1 MPDTYEVDWP
11 PPVYKMPTY
20 VPYDAADLEPV
31 TDILKGT
38 MKSTTNTGMS
48 IMGALVSVSLVFS
61 IVGGFLRHKF
71 AVSDGVRRNEFRR
84 EVGNLDMK
92 RNSEDIAFNREMNM
106 HMNFLAKQRYHRNHH
121 DDEVA
126 EGVYQR
132 ELSHEIDQAV
142 REKHPE
148 WAVERR
154 INSAE
159 TERLFRE
166 QTRQQRLK
174 DFIQR
179 TQEKD
184 EFEAALRQQNRER
197 AAQRIVQNRL
207 DALEANEI
215 LRSEHGEKLV
225 HDAVQRSWVND
236 EAQAAYRGQNPAG
249 AIRRS
254 VQNRLDSMEADK
266 VLRSEYREEL
276 VNNRAEGII
285 ISREAKERARA
296 IVIKKSPEPEIDS
309 ETGEI
314 SQAAREAEA
323 VDAFVENF
331 RRNRRRRKR

>member
-11 PPVYKMPTY
+11 PPVYEMPTY

-71 AVSDGVRRNEFRR
+71 AVSDGVRRNELRR
-84 EVGNLDMK
+84 EIGNLDMK
-92 RNSEDIAFNREMNM
+92 RNSEDIAINREMNM

-126 EGVYQR
+126 EGIYQR
-132 ELSHEIDQAV
+132 ELSHEIDQKI

-159 TERLFRE
+159 TERQFRE
-166 QTRQQRLK
+166 QTRQQRLE

-207 DALEANEI
+207 D
-215 LRSEHGEKLV
+215 
-225 HDAVQRSWVND
+225 
-236 EAQAAYRGQNPAG
+236 
-249 AIRRS
+249 
-254 VQNRLDSMEADK
+254 SMEADK

-285 ISREAKERARA
+285 VSREAKERARA